1 LENPFN
7 DLYEAKRQRDCG
19 AVAVTFHPSRS
30 KNLVCALL
38 AAPLMGVA
46 AEDAAHQK
54 SPETSPSGGAFDVH
68 AAERFAKLALEC
80 VRKEY
85 PNKISHVL
93 NSDADV
99 APPRKLTPA
108 FSGCYDWHSSV
119 HGHWLLVRLLR
130 TFPDASFA
138 KPARDALKGSLTAE
152 NLKAEAAYLRGDGR
166 ASFERP
172 YGLAW
177 LLQLSAELREWDEPP
192 GRVMFTSL
200 KSLEDVAVERLRT
213 WLPKLSH
220 PVRIG
225 EHDQTAFA
233 LGLILD
239 YARAKNDEG
248 LVKLAANSA
257 RKFFSSDENCPLA
270 YEPSGE
276 DFLSP
281 CLGEADVM
289 RRVLTQTEFAKW
301 LTQFLPQIPRTTTAD
316 WLPVAISPDPSDPKL
331 AHLDGL
337 NLSRAWMLEGIL
349 SSLPVDDQRRPALTS
364 AAEAHRHAGLAAVT
378 GEHYE
383 GGHWLGRVGVYL
395 PTQRGIKK
403 GRAAVFPPRPRS
415 RIYRSARVCSD
426 SLRGAPP
433 AGSQARRCQKSTR
446 SLRLPRKMLSS
457 AFLILAIPVGYAER
471 GRRHL
476 PSPQYC
482 QSAQ

>member
-1 LENPFN
+1 MAPLI
-7 DLYEAKRQRDCG
+7 G
-19 AVAVTFHPSRS
+19 VAVED
-30 KNLVCALL
+30 
-38 AAPLMGVA
+38 APLRTNDNSA
-46 AEDAAHQK
+46 AARFDA
-54 SPETSPSGGAFDVH
+54 H
-68 AAERFAKLALEC
+68 AAERFAKLALAC
-80 VRKEY
+80 VHKEY

-108 FSGCYDWHSSV
+108 FCGCYDWHSSV

-130 TFPDASFA
+130 TFPDAPFA
-138 KPARDALKGSLTAE
+138 NAARDALKKSLTTE
-152 NLKAEAAYLRGDGR
+152 NLNREAGYLRGDGS

-177 LLQLSAELREWDEPP
+177 LLQLCAELREWDDPQARE
-192 GRVMFTSL
+192 MLANL
-200 KSLEDVAVERLRT
+200 KPLEDTAVERLET

-239 YARAKNDEG
+239 YARGQNDEAMI
-248 LVKLAANSA
+248 KLASESA
-257 RKFFSSDENCPLA
+257 RKFFLADKNCPLT

-289 RRVLTQTEFAKW
+289 RRVLPQREFAKW
-301 LTQFLPQIPRTTTAD
+301 LGEFLPQVPANATVN

-337 NLSRAWMLEGIL
+337 NLSRAWMMEGIL
-349 SSLPVDDQRRPALTS
+349 SALPADDPRRPALAS
-364 AAEAHRHAGLAAVT
+364 AAEAHRRAGLAAVT

-383 GGHWLGRVGVYL
+383 GGHWLGSFAVYL
-395 PTQRGIKK
+395 TTQRGM
-403 GRAAVFPPRPRS
+403 
-415 RIYRSARVCSD
+415 
-426 SLRGAPP
+426 
-433 AGSQARRCQKSTR
+433 QK
-446 SLRLPRKMLSS
+446 
-457 AFLILAIPVGYAER
+457 
-471 GRRHL
+471 
-476 PSPQYC
+476 
-482 QSAQ
+482 